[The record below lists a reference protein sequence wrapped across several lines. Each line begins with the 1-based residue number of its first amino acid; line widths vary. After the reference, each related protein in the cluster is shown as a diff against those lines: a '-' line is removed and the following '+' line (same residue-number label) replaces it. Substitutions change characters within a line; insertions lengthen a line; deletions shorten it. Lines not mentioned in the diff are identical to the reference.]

1 MAFPDE
7 TLVAS
12 GRYVPAQ
19 AGEVNP
25 LTEEAW
31 SIHALADET
40 HRIRVQTPVQSTTLW
55 AALTPESYRVTRC
68 HIIRDTWDAVYDF
81 KTDGVD
87 VDYARV
93 VYARDQQPRQQR
105 TIPLAPGYF
114 VYPGGIFGNG
124 FQFARVERQRQK
136 TTVFSPAVHEPSLGF
151 IYEVEYRTFVFK
163 AVRQEVIAVED
174 KRIAATVYESDN
186 DQGYKE
192 VYWVD
197 AYDVVV
203 QHEETGRGRHKKIV
217 LLDYQRPTGVTS

>member
-1 MAFPDE
+1 MRPDE

-19 AGEVNP
+19 ADEVNP
-25 LTEEAW
+25 PNEEAW
-31 SIHALADET
+31 SIHALADGT
-40 HRIRVQTPVQSTTLW
+40 HIIRVQTPIQSTTLW

-68 HIIRDTWDAVYDF
+68 HIITDTGDALYDF
-81 KTDGVD
+81 KADSVD
-87 VDYARV
+87 LDYARV
-93 VYARDQQPRQQR
+93 DYGRDQQPRQQR

-114 VYPGGIFGNG
+114 VYLGGIFGNG

-136 TTVFSPAVHEPSLGF
+136 TTIFSPAVQQPSLGF
-151 IYEVEYRTFVFK
+151 VYEVEYRTFIFK

-174 KRIAATVYESDN
+174 KRIAATVYASDN
-186 DQGYKE
+186 DQGYRE

-197 AYDVVV
+197 DHDVVV

-217 LLDYQRPTGVTS
+217 LLDYQRPTGVTP